1 MQDSAVA
8 EFEMSEYW
16 YINPGWEEKVE
27 DFFARKRE
35 PEVVLELEIPG
46 KDFNI
51 AGKGSSEIK
60 NLLKRLGVDSE
71 ILRRIAVA
79 GYEAEINVAAHSQGG
94 KMISN
99 VFDNLIYMQ
108 FMDNGPGIS
117 NIQQAMTPGF
127 STADDLVRELGFGAG
142 LGLPNIQKNSDALHI
157 TSALNSP
164 TLVEIIIFF

>member
-16 YINPGWEEKVE
+16 YINPGFEEKVE

-51 AGKGSSEIK
+51 AGKGSSEMK

-79 GYEAEINVAAHSQGG
+79 GYEAEINVAAHSQG
-94 KMISN
+94 
-99 VFDNLIYMQ
+99 
-108 FMDNGPGIS
+108 
-117 NIQQAMTPGF
+117 
-127 STADDLVRELGFGAG
+127 
-142 LGLPNIQKNSDALHI
+142 
-157 TSALNSP
+157 
-164 TLVEIIIFF
+164 